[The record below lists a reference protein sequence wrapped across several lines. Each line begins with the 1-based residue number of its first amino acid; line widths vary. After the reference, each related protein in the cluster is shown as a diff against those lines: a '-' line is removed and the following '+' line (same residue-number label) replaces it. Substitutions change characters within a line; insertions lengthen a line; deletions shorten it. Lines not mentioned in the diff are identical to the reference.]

1 MMNEDMKYS
10 TAVIVGIILAIA
22 LIPSYY
28 FYTRWEHSQ
37 KLLKNPDLAVQEE
50 KRDILGKVGKLV
62 DVPVNEDPTIATISD
77 KDKLQNQIK
86 NQPFFSKAEN
96 GDKVLVFPQAKKA
109 ILYRPTINKVM
120 DMVAISLSTESA
132 SIPGIVAGTK
142 IMTVI
147 YNGTQTPRLANVA
160 ETKLTTQYDF
170 LSIVKKDNAAKTDY
184 PKTLIVDLNGKYQE
198 LAGTL
203 AQQISAAVVPLP
215 AGETKPDADL
225 LIIVGQDFK

>member
-1 MMNEDMKYS
+1 MMDEGMKYS
-10 TAVIVGIILAIA
+10 TAVIVGIIIAIA

-50 KRDILGKVGKLV
+50 KRDILEKVGKLV
-62 DVPVNEDPTIATISD
+62 DVPTNENPTIATISD

-109 ILYRPTINKVM
+109 ILYRPTINKVL

-132 SIPGIVAGTK
+132 TIPGIVAGTK
-142 IMTVI
+142 ITTAI
-147 YNGTQTPRLANVA
+147 YNGTQTPRLANAA
-160 ETKLTTQYDF
+160 ETKLKTQYDF
-170 LSIVKKDNAAKTDY
+170 LSIVKKDNAAKGEY
-184 PKTLIVDLNGKYQE
+184 PKTLVIDLNGKYQE
-198 LAGTL
+198 LADTL
-203 AQQISAAVVPLP
+203 AQQISATVVPLP

-225 LIIVGQDFK
+225 LVIVGDDFK

>member
-1 MMNEDMKYS
+1 MKYS
-10 TAVIVGIILAIA
+10 TAVIVGIIIAIA

-37 KLLKNPDLAVQEE
+37 KLLKNPELALQEE
-50 KRDILGKVGKLV
+50 KRGIVDKVGKLV
-62 DVPVNEDPTIATISD
+62 DIPSNEDPTIATISD

-132 SIPGIVAGTK
+132 TIPGIVAGTK
-142 IMTVI
+142 VTTAI
-147 YNGTQTPRLANVA
+147 YNGTQTPRLANAA
-160 ETKLTTQYDF
+160 ETKLTSQYDF
-170 LSIVKKDNAAKTDY
+170 LSIVKKDNAAKENY
-184 PKTLIVDLNGKYQE
+184 PKTLVIDVSGKYPE
-198 LAGTL
+198 FAGTL
-203 AQQISAAVVPLP
+203 AERISATVVPLP

-225 LIIVGQDFK
+225 LMIVGEDFK